1 MEPLFFPNDIPH
13 LCRPKIRCEQAERA
27 GLILVEHSRVLGIWL
42 DDNPL
47 DGDATVNHGF
57 VHRLS
62 CSVFADEHHAV
73 RQLSIGRKESL
84 PQGINPADHLVAA
97 EPLVFPG
104 LPCFKLLSI
113 LSAGPTGPIPY
124 GLIELVEPHTSVGN

>member
-1 MEPLFFPNDIPH
+1 M
-13 LCRPKIRCEQAERA
+13 
-27 GLILVEHSRVLGIWL
+27 
-42 DDNPL
+42 
-47 DGDATVNHGF
+47 ATL
-57 VHRLS
+57 LS
-62 CSVFADEHHAV
+62 ITALSIGYRGSVFADEHHAV

-113 LSAGPTGPIPY
+113 LSAGPTGPIP
-124 GLIELVEPHTSVGN
+124 